1 MCVCVFSFVC
11 VYFEALD
18 KDAMDAK
25 RKRWLRFHDQK
36 TGGIM
41 GLLPLVRGLP
51 MRLTSTLN
59 RSLKLFRN
67 RQCTIA
73 GWTLHADEACFDFRL

>member
-1 MCVCVFSFVC
+1 MPYAEGAANLWDLRLSFVGD
-11 VYFEALD
+11 YSEALD

-25 RKRWLRFHDQK
+25 RKRWLQFHGQK

-59 RSLKLFRN
+59 WS
-67 RQCTIA
+67 
-73 GWTLHADEACFDFRL
+73 WTLLHGI